1 MEINFTISNLEDIQY
16 LENINFDD
24 KENILQTALTI
35 GFKSLQMSEMKLDC
49 HSYIDP
55 IKTLIDDSN
64 TDHNHLLTNID
75 DKLNDLLHL
84 KNNSNRKGKLS
95 EEICI
100 QLLNKKYPK
109 WSFINISQESYEGD
123 CRAIETEV
131 GQILYEFKCYDTN
144 INRDQIH
151 KFYRDLEFTGLKY
164 GIFVSNTSGI
174 VGKKNIDWEIHND
187 KLIIYVSN
195 MGMNGYGCIIATELL
210 LALLSVNIFDKEK
223 NWLYS
228 QNIDLNTI
236 QGNLIGYLDNFK
248 NNCESITKHKFLI
261 REQRDKINSCLEI
274 LEKDIFQIELN
285 SNNILE
291 SMLNM
296 IDEIHIEKCPFS
308 DIPIDKYLDMIQ
320 NKKFKFYLQR
330 CIDLSHGLEIK
341 IKDTNLYFIHEQ
353 KQKIISYTKINKS
366 KIDLYFPIENDTIN
380 INIKYEKI
388 KNNEII
394 IELKDT
400 IEIWEIIQNK
410 FNYQF

>member
-1 MEINFTISNLEDIQY
+1 MEINFTITNLEDIQY
-16 LENINFDD
+16 LENIKLDD
-24 KENILQTALTI
+24 KENILKTALTI
-35 GFKSLQMSEMKLDC
+35 GLKSLQMSEMKLDC

-123 CRAIETEV
+123 CRAIETEI

-151 KFYRDLEFTGLKY
+151 KFYRDLEYTGLKY

-228 QNIDLNTI
+228 QNIDLNII
-236 QGNLIGYLDNFK
+236 QENLIGYLDNFK

-285 SNNILE
+285 SNNIFE

-308 DIPIDKYLDMIQ
+308 DIPIDKYLDTIQ

-330 CIDLSHGLEIK
+330 CLDLSKKLEIK
-341 IKDTNLYFIHEQ
+341 IKGNDLYFTHD
-353 KQKIISYTKINKS
+353 KKIISYTKINKS
-366 KIDLYFPIENDTIN
+366 KIDLYFPIYNDNIN
-380 INIKYEKI
+380 INIKYEKF